1 MIFFT
6 FNFLVSFEH
15 YCSFLLFNVIN
26 VVKATADLNYDRII
40 VVNNITFMY

>member
-15 YCSFLLFNVIN
+15 YCSFFYVIN
-26 VVKATADLNYDRII
+26 VVKVTADLNYDRII